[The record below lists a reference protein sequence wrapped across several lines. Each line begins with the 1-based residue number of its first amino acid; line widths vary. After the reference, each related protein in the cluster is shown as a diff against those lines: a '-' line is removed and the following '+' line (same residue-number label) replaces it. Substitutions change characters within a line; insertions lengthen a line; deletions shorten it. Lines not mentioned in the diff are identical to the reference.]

1 MKRRF
6 LSVFVLLFIVASL
19 LCSCAIHKGSFAFS
33 PNFES
38 RELTLTMYSGAER
51 DVTVPKS
58 HWGMP
63 VSAIGERAFPSSSAI
78 KSITL
83 PDTVREIMSLAFEN
97 CRSLE
102 SIDLSSSLEI
112 IRINAFKNC
121 TALETVILPASVE
134 KIEPRAFSGCTAL
147 KKFEVA
153 ASNPKYRAIDGHLY
167 DKNILVACAAGS
179 VKEEFAVSD
188 GAEGIAAEV
197 FADCSTLCVIHLP
210 ASLKSIDAKAFEGC
224 GSIREIRFAGTAEEW
239 RAIGENIDFSGC
251 VSIICS
257 NGTLSGN

>member
-6 LSVFVLLFIVASL
+6 LAVFLTIIIATSL

-38 RELTLTMYSGAER
+38 RELTLTMYTGAER
-51 DVTVPKS
+51 DVAVPES

-63 VSAIGERAFPSSSAI
+63 VVAIGERAFPSSSGI

-102 SIDLSSSLEI
+102 SIDLSSSLET
-112 IRINAFKNC
+112 IRANAFKNC

-147 KKFEVA
+147 KQFEVA
-153 ASNPKYRAIDGHLY
+153 SANPKYHAIDGHLY
-167 DKNILVACAAGS
+167 DKNVLVACATGS
-179 VKEEFAVSD
+179 VKEEFTVPD

-197 FADCSTLCVIHLP
+197 FADCSTLGVINLP
-210 ASLKSIDAKAFEGC
+210 VSLKSIDAKAFQGC
-224 GSIREIRFAGTAEEW
+224 GSIREIRFAGTTEEW
-239 RAIGENIDFSGC
+239 YAIGGNIDFSGY